1 MDTNEERIR
10 RLGATIARL
19 REQEGI
25 SQAVLTRMLGYSSHS
40 HLSRIENGEK
50 APSIV
55 ALFNIA
61 DALDVDVKY
70 FFTDL

>member
-1 MDTNEERIR
+1 MDTNAERFR

-19 REQEGI
+19 REKEGV
-25 SQAVLTRMLGYSSHS
+25 SQATLSRMLGHSSHS
-40 HLSRIENGEK
+40 YLSRIESGEK
-50 APSIV
+50 IPSMTTV
-55 ALFNIA
+55 FNIA